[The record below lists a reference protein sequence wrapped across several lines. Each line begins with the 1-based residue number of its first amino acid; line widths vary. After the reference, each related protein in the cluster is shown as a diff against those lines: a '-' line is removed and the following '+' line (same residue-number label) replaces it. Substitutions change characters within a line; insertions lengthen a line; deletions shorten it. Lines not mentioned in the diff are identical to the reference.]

1 MMLDFTTFDLIA
13 LSSLMSTI
21 KEYTQNNLRYPK
33 AGELIEIAYDVYS
46 RRQLKRVNLPGVDL
60 ICTKTNATYE
70 SKIVQFKN
78 KSQMAVRDVILKNS
92 RSKMVANQNL
102 ADYFIFTDVKK
113 GKCCCVP
120 SSKLYNYDFTLQQ
133 ATVKAHCN
141 PELADFFMTGYEDLS
156 DRDYFAESEAF
167 DYAYVRSFIPTNS

>member
-1 MMLDFTTFDLIA
+1 MLDFTTFDLNA

-21 KEYTQNNLRYPK
+21 KGYTQNNLRYPK
-33 AGELIEIAYDVYS
+33 AGELIEVAYDFYS
-46 RRQLKRVNLPGVDL
+46 GGQLKRVNLPGIDL

-78 KSQMAVRDVILKNS
+78 KSQMAVRDFILKNS
-92 RSKMVANQNL
+92 LSKIVSNQKL
-102 ADYFIFTDVKK
+102 ADYYIFTDVKK

-120 SSKLYNYDFTLQQ
+120 SSKLYNYDFTLQK
-133 ATVKAHCN
+133 ATVTANCN
-141 PELADFFMTGYEDLS
+141 PELSDFFMTGYENLS

-167 DYAYVRSFIPTNS
+167 DYAYVRSFISTNR

>member
-1 MMLDFTTFDLIA
+1 MLDFTTFDLNS

-21 KEYTQNNLRYPK
+21 KGYTQNNLRYPK
-33 AGELIEIAYDVYS
+33 AGELIEVAYDVYS
-46 RRQLKRVNLPGVDL
+46 GGQLKRVNLPGIDL

-78 KSQMAVRDVILKNS
+78 KSQMAVRDFILKNS
-92 RSKMVANQNL
+92 RSKIVANQKL
-102 ADYFIFTDVKK
+102 ADYYIFTDVKK
-113 GKCCCVP
+113 GKCCCVH

-141 PELADFFMTGYEDLS
+141 PELSDFFMTGYKNLS

-167 DYAYVRSFIPTNS
+167 DYAYVRSFISTNR

>member
-1 MMLDFTTFDLIA
+1 MGTM
-13 LSSLMSTI
+13 

-46 RRQLKRVNLPGVDL
+46 RGQLKRVNLPGVDL

-70 SKIVQFKN
+70 SKVTQFVN
-78 KSQMAVRDVILKNS
+78 KSQMAVRNVILKNA
-92 RSKMVANQNL
+92 RSKMVANQKL

-141 PELADFFMTGYEDLS
+141 PEIGDFFMTGYEDLS

-167 DYAYVRSFIPTNS
+167 DYAYVKSFIPTNR